1 MYHLFIHTKGHQQL
15 LWRSWSGSVVTWHAS
30 TLSHMSYSWMEKEM
44 PFLIKLFMVCPMS
57 ILTLTC
63 QNCCVDFCTLYVLL
77 TLPLPKNW
85 CNYYFALIILHRR
98 YQTLSFFFYTLPFP
112 SRQWYRYS
120 FQLFI
125 YVLSSESL
133 RRCSLM
139 YWNVLLTYFSELLE
153 QIVSELTLWPLIL
166 LKLKPSSVSYVKV
179 ELASN

>member
-1 MYHLFIHTKGHQQL
+1 MYHLFIHTKGHQQF
-15 LWRSWSGSVVTWHAS
+15 LWRSWSGSVVRWHAS

-44 PFLIKLFMVCPMS
+44 
-57 ILTLTC
+57 
-63 QNCCVDFCTLYVLL
+63 
-77 TLPLPKNW
+77 LPKLSYLW
-85 CNYYFALIILHRR
+85 FVHLDTDLSKLLCRCLYFVCTSLPKKWFNYSFTLIILHRR
-98 YQTLSFFFYTLPFP
+98 YQTLSFFIYTLPFP

-166 LKLKPSSVSYVKV
+166 LKLKPSSVSYVKL